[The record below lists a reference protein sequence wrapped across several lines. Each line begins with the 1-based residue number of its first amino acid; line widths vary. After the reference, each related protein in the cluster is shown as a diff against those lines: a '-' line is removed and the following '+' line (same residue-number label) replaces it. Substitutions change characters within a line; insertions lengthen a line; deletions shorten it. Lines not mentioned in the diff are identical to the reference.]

1 MRALIAEDEQTARK
15 LMQAYLRNIATC
27 DVAANGREA
36 VHKFRL
42 ALENRQPYDLICMD
56 IGMPDMNGRESM
68 KVIRQIEAEHGIE
81 MGQGAK
87 IIMTTAFN
95 DKETILES
103 FQEGCESYLVKPIRL
118 EAFKSELR
126 DLGLIKT

>member
-68 KVIRQIEAEHGIE
+68 KVIRQNRSRTRYRNGTRCQNHH
-81 MGQGAK
+81 
-87 IIMTTAFN
+87 
-95 DKETILES
+95 DH
-103 FQEGCESYLVKPIRL
+103 RL
-118 EAFKSELR
+118 QR
-126 DLGLIKT
+126 